1 MSANRIAASTPSR
14 SAAVTVT
21 SVASSGRLHS
31 SRNATL
37 RANGPVLGHVAARLP
52 HQPDR
57 RDVGRLAPAG
67 LQEGAIH
74 QGLAGRGLFRE
85 DRFGHRAVP

>member
-21 SVASSGRLHS
+21 SVASSGFLQS
-31 SRNATL
+31 SRNETFA
-37 RANGPVLGHVAARLP
+37 ADGAVLGHVAARLP

-57 RDVGRLAPAG
+57 RDVGRLATAGAEEGAVAEDVGHAG
-67 LQEGAIH
+67 LS
-74 QGLAGRGLFRE
+74 
-85 DRFGHRAVP
+85 